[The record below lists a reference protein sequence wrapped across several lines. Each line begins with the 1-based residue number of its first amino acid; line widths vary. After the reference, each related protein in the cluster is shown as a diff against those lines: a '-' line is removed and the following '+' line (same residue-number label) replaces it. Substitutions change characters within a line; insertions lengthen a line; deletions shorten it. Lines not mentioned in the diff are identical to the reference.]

1 MATNLKTNGEILP
14 FHSFPDILLHY
25 PLPTI
30 LLDIPKLEIISFN
43 QPAAELFSKQE
54 LSGIFFP
61 GLFTEENR
69 IHLIHQLQSANGS
82 HHCLESLLDNNGERK
97 ALQIHLSFIEN
108 SGKDFWIASM
118 VDVSSQ
124 RELSEEIKKF
134 RTYIERSSEGI
145 YCQEFLQ
152 AIPVDLDAI
161 EIVERIKSNSILTEC
176 NDAMARK
183 YGFEKV
189 DQLKGLVLE
198 QVIDFSDPANIG
210 FLQQFITNGFTT
222 INAESH
228 EKDRFGNLKYFLNN
242 AIGIVEDGKL
252 KRIWGTQ
259 QDITDRKKTEE
270 KSRQLASLVE
280 QTSDILTA
288 ADINYMPVSWNKA
301 AEEVYGITAQQA
313 IGNDLRNFISIH
325 YTGANRE
332 EVRKIIAEKGEWR
345 GEVYFVRPSDNKTIH
360 LWMCFKKMLDEKE
373 KHIGYLVS
381 AIDITERKESESR
394 LAESENRFREMAN
407 CSPVMI
413 WMSDEKNKITYLNQK
428 WIDFTGS
435 NIVGKDGNSWSAL
448 VHKDDL
454 ALALA
459 TYHKAFHAR
468 KQVTLIYRLLS
479 IDGSYRWVHDVSV
492 PRFLDDGTFVGYI
505 GSVVDI
511 QDEKQK
517 EQQLLY
523 QAMILDNVSD
533 VIVTTDVDF
542 RIRSW
547 NRIAE
552 EYYGAEEASVVGKKI
567 SELVDF
573 EFYDTSLEDVIK
585 DLLNKDNWSGEA
597 SFVTKKGE
605 TKYFHYALKG
615 IYDENH
621 IKIGYLSTGR
631 DITEKKLAD
640 EQVKKSEQ
648 FYRTLIADSLDGMIL
663 LDKEGQISF
672 ASPSVKNVLGY
683 EVEEIIGRNAFE
695 FVHGEDLI
703 WALQSFE
710 KEVVEK
716 PDIKFIVIRLKKKN
730 GEWMWSMVRG
740 HNLLKNPYVSSIV
753 VYFHDDT
760 LRKQANDALK
770 ESEKKFRSLVKD
782 LKVGVFLADNK
793 GTILMCNQALSVL
806 LGAPEEYI
814 VGKRIYD
821 ILTDDMIDEK
831 GKKIA
836 LEHRPLTQAI
846 QLRKTV
852 KDKVVGVIHPV
863 TGERSWIMVNAD
875 PMLDEQDE
883 IRHIVCSV
891 MDLTERKKL
900 EHQLVNEQVGHQ
912 KQLAQATIDGQEAER
927 KEIGKELHDNIGQQL
942 TTIKLFLDLAKS
954 TADDATQEMVS
965 MALKGVADVI
975 NEIRAMSRTLV
986 PSTLQDLGLI
996 ESINELVDSIERTQV
1011 ITIDVNYDGFEENS
1025 LPENQKL
1032 ALYRIVQ
1039 EQLNN
1044 IVKHANATHVSIVL
1058 NEKKGRSVLEIRD
1071 DGCGFD
1077 PRKLR
1082 KGLGLTNM
1090 KNRAELLGGKN
1101 EILSQPGK
1109 GCLLRVSLPLVNPAT
1124 DGILAN
1130 G

>member
-1 MATNLKTNGEILP
+1 
-14 FHSFPDILLHY
+14 
-25 PLPTI
+25 
-30 LLDIPKLEIISFN
+30 
-43 QPAAELFSKQE
+43 
-54 LSGIFFP
+54 
-61 GLFTEENR
+61 
-69 IHLIHQLQSANGS
+69 
-82 HHCLESLLDNNGERK
+82 
-97 ALQIHLSFIEN
+97 
-108 SGKDFWIASM
+108 
-118 VDVSSQ
+118 
-124 RELSEEIKKF
+124 
-134 RTYIERSSEGI
+134 
-145 YCQEFLQ
+145 
-152 AIPVDLDAI
+152 
-161 EIVERIKSNSILTEC
+161 
-176 NDAMARK
+176 
-183 YGFEKV
+183 
-189 DQLKGLVLE
+189 
-198 QVIDFSDPANIG
+198 
-210 FLQQFITNGFTT
+210 
-222 INAESH
+222 
-228 EKDRFGNLKYFLNN
+228 
-242 AIGIVEDGKL
+242 
-252 KRIWGTQ
+252 
-259 QDITDRKKTEE
+259 
-270 KSRQLASLVE
+270 
-280 QTSDILTA
+280 
-288 ADINYMPVSWNKA
+288 
-301 AEEVYGITAQQA
+301 
-313 IGNDLRNFISIH
+313 
-325 YTGANRE
+325 
-332 EVRKIIAEKGEWR
+332 
-345 GEVYFVRPSDNKTIH
+345 
-360 LWMCFKKMLDEKE
+360 
-373 KHIGYLVS
+373 
-381 AIDITERKESESR
+381 
-394 LAESENRFREMAN
+394 
-407 CSPVMI
+407 
-413 WMSDEKNKITYLNQK
+413 
-428 WIDFTGS
+428 
-435 NIVGKDGNSWSAL
+435 
-448 VHKDDL
+448 
-454 ALALA
+454 
-459 TYHKAFHAR
+459 
-468 KQVTLIYRLLS
+468 
-479 IDGSYRWVHDVSV
+479 
-492 PRFLDDGTFVGYI
+492 
-505 GSVVDI
+505 
-511 QDEKQK
+511 
-517 EQQLLY
+517 
-523 QAMILDNVSD
+523 
-533 VIVTTDVDF
+533 
-542 RIRSW
+542 
-547 NRIAE
+547 
-552 EYYGAEEASVVGKKI
+552 
-567 SELVDF
+567 
-573 EFYDTSLEDVIK
+573 
-585 DLLNKDNWSGEA
+585 
-597 SFVTKKGE
+597 
-605 TKYFHYALKG
+605 
-615 IYDENH
+615 
-621 IKIGYLSTGR
+621 
-631 DITEKKLAD
+631 
-640 EQVKKSEQ
+640 
-648 FYRTLIADSLDGMIL
+648 
-663 LDKEGQISF
+663 
-672 ASPSVKNVLGY
+672 
-683 EVEEIIGRNAFE
+683 
-695 FVHGEDLI
+695 
-703 WALQSFE
+703 
-710 KEVVEK
+710 
-716 PDIKFIVIRLKKKN
+716 
-730 GEWMWSMVRG
+730 MWSMVRG

-1025 LPENQKL
+1025 LPENKKL